1 MSCTTAEMS
10 LLLEYIERKQLEK
23 AKQLGIPPEKIKPL
37 IMEIE
42 LIKQS
47 LLEQGINKIIREL
60 GV

>member
-1 MSCTTAEMS
+1 MS

-42 LIKQS
+42 LIKQT
-47 LLEQGINKIIREL
+47 LLEKGMTRILRDLGI
-60 GV
+60 